1 MRRPSPAERSYPAPD
16 TTFGFQSAGWGIHSS
31 FGKKTGLETMMQ
43 PMRWAGP
50 WLAWAYRATRLAIAS
65 RLGAPFFSPKASQ
78 ASRTVA
84 ASYRAKIPKPP
95 MALCGAFSLK
105 KNGVPGGELKPCAEG
120 CQKFT
125 SSRGWRP
132 PRKVNQS
139 WSVVATY
146 PRTWAWYPAPAPFS
160 YQRPRG

>member
-1 MRRPSPAERSYPAPD
+1 
-16 TTFGFQSAGWGIHSS
+16 
-31 FGKKTGLETMMQ
+31 MMQ

-65 RLGAPFFSPKASQ
+65 RLGTPFFSPKASQ
-78 ASRTVA
+78 ASRTEA

-125 SSRGWRP
+125 SSRDWRP

-146 PRTWAWYPAPAPFS
+146 PREQASLRCLPEHLVPKFQELLLWLE
-160 YQRPRG
+160 R